1 MAKEQ
6 PEFEEIDLRDY
17 FEVLSKRK
25 GIILGIYHSGNIFC
39 NSYFWGEF
47 KSKL

>member
-6 PEFEEIDLRDY
+6 PEFEETDLRDY

-25 GIILGIYHSGNIFC
+25 GIILGIFLTNVKVGC
-39 NSYFWGEF
+39 
-47 KSKL
+47 